1 LCRIAASKIHVKKR
15 DQAYL
20 TRRRRK
26 EFLKRRH
33 RTIIPYNDSDE
44 YCNRL
49 SIKNETLGVESSNV
63 YCNEDSSID
72 QNTKKK
78 SHGEATLRMH
88 IEKRDQAYLTARRRK
103 NLWKE
108 NVRLS

>member
-1 LCRIAASKIHVKKR
+1 VQNCSIKDSRKKKR
-15 DQAYL
+15 SSL
-20 TRRRRK
+20 LNK
-26 EFLKRRH
+26 KKKKGILKRRH